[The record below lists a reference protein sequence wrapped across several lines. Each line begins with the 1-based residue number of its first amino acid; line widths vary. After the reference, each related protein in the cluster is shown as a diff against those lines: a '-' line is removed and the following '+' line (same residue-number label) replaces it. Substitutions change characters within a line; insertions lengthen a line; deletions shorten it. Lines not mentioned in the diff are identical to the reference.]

1 MTIVR
6 EYIYGNA
13 IITVYRP
20 ELTEEELKRVEKQTL
35 ISLQQIGKELE
46 ENQNGNSSKS
56 TNFREQ

>member
-20 ELTEEELKRVEKQTL
+20 ELTEEEHRKIEKQIL
-35 ISLQQIGKELE
+35 VGLQQIGKELE

-56 TNFREQ
+56 ANFRE